1 HPMVI
6 AEEFMLNSP
15 SNISYL
21 ERFFN
26 DHPGYKEKDIYVL
39 WGTWDLDRPLVMTKE
54 LIPVDDY
61 ASSQYFKCVYHG
73 YAEILY
79 IYQYIGPK
87 EFNSNYQQ

>member
-1 HPMVI
+1 
-6 AEEFMLNSP
+6 LNAP
-15 SNISYL
+15 SNVSYL

-61 ASSQYFKCVYHG
+61 ASSPYFKCVYHG